1 MRITR
6 KFDVVLKLAIAVLT
20 LLTGVMIYLYFQ
32 VDRVLLSTRSEMVEM
47 IVDRYLM
54 GLTNATKMVRD
65 KVGDRPL
72 VEALQRSVELR
83 RELERDLRYFKTDE
97 IDNIFVVYRDARGRF
112 RYLLDAEKRPEERAM
127 FRQRFE
133 PVSDVWERAY
143 AAKRPQIHKHMR
155 EGSLWITLA
164 IPILQNDK
172 VAGVLGCDLS
182 AVIRSDVES
191 RFAQIKTIMFGVA
204 TVIVFL
210 LVFGYIQAFY
220 YFRGRSKSFIDPLTG
235 AENRKFLYEVLSK
248 EEFRNYHIILYDV
261 DHFKKVNDTYG
272 HDVGDEVLRTLT
284 IRIRKMLRNED
295 HLIRYGGEEF
305 IIFVRS
311 DDPRKT
317 VEIAE
322 RIKKSI
328 ETSPFVIGKNILAI
342 TISLGVNCDVANAQN
357 VDEAIERADESLYCA
372 KNAGRNR
379 VCVNGELVS

>member
-1 MRITR
+1 M
-6 KFDVVLKLAIAVLT
+6 
-20 LLTGVMIYLYFQ
+20 
-32 VDRVLLSTRSEMVEM
+32 
-47 IVDRYLM
+47 
-54 GLTNATKMVRD
+54 
-65 KVGDRPL
+65 
-72 VEALQRSVELR
+72 EALQRSVELR

-97 IDNIFVVYRDARGRF
+97 IDNIFVVYRDTRGRF

>member
-155 EGSLWITLA
+155 EGSLWVTLA

>member
-65 KVGDRPL
+65 QVGDRPL

-97 IDNIFVVYRDARGRF
+97 IDNIFVVYRDTRGRF

-155 EGSLWITLA
+155 EGSLWVTLA